1 MSANTLP
8 LLFSKVTRFFF
19 LVGMVNCSSVDEAA
33 ELLQACGEEIVF
45 FLRRGNAALG
55 LLLKSVQ
62 T

>member
-1 MSANTLP
+1 
-8 LLFSKVTRFFF
+8 
-19 LVGMVNCSSVDEAA
+19 MVNCSSVDEAA